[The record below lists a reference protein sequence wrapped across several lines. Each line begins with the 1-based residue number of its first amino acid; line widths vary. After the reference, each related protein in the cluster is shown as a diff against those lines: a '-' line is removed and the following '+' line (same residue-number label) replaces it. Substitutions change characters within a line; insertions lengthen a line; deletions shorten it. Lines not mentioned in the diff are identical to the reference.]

1 MCGICGKV
9 YFDAQRTI
17 TRAEL
22 EQMSRTLAH
31 RGPDGEGI
39 WIDGHVGLAHRRL
52 AIIDLR
58 AVAGQPMSNEDGSIW
73 LTFNGEIYNF
83 QELRVELK
91 ARGHVFRTSSDTEV
105 IVHAYEE
112 YGRACLS
119 RFRGMFAF
127 ALWDART
134 RTLFLA
140 RDRVGKKP
148 LYYYRGH
155 DRFVFGSEIK
165 ALLTD
170 PAVPREPDP
179 IALDHYL
186 ALQYIPAPL
195 TAFRGVYKLPAA
207 HWLALHDGH
216 IEIGRYWHL
225 RYTPKR
231 PLSMRDATAELQCRL
246 AEAVRLRLVSDVP
259 LGAFLSGGVD
269 SSAVVAHMA
278 RAMDS
283 PVRTF
288 SVGFAEAVFDE
299 RPFARMVA
307 ESYGTAHAELVVEAP
322 VVDILPRLVWHYD
335 EPLGDASAVPSYAI
349 AALTRQ
355 HVTVA
360 LNGDGGDENFAGYDR
375 YITARLLRH
384 GDVIPL
390 PVRRACAAMLRRLP
404 VDWPQR
410 RSPLGRL
417 VKIAAIMAQTP
428 ARRYARLGG
437 HFLPEERQ
445 RVYTDAFRAAVA
457 ESDPEGVFVN
467 VFARSDTDDWT
478 DTALNADVNLYLAD
492 DLLVKMDRAT
502 MAHSLEARS
511 PFLDHVL
518 MEYVAS
524 LPPSFKL
531 AGFQKKRVLKAS
543 LRGLVPGAVLDRPK
557 MGFCAPIMTWF
568 RNGLREMAY
577 DVLLA
582 PRATQRDYFRPQAV
596 AELLDAH
603 CRGEANYGVYL
614 WDLLVLE
621 LWHRTFIDGEGLVTT
636 DPPDTQVYPHVIKE
650 HSQQPYSETV
660 WGL

>member
-9 YFDAQRTI
+9 YFDPQRTV

-22 EQMSRTLAH
+22 ERMSRTLEH

-39 WIDGHVGLAHRRL
+39 WTEGHVGLAHRRL

-83 QELRVELK
+83 QELRVELV
-91 ARGHVFRTSSDTEV
+91 ARGHKFRTTSDTEV

-112 YGRACLS
+112 YGRDCLT

-127 ALWDART
+127 ALWDTRT
-134 RTLFLA
+134 RTLLLA

-148 LYYYRGH
+148 LYYYRGP

-165 ALLTD
+165 ALLAD
-170 PAVPREPDP
+170 PAVPGEPDP
-179 IALDHYL
+179 VALDHYL

-195 TAFRGVYKLPAA
+195 TAFRGIRKLPAA

-216 IEIGRYWHL
+216 VEIGQYWKL

-231 PLSMRDATAELQCRL
+231 IISMRDAIAELQWHL

-259 LGAFLSGGVD
+259 LGAFLSGGID

-278 RAMDS
+278 QALDG

-288 SVGFAEAVFDE
+288 AVGFAEAAFDE

-307 ESYGTAHAELVVEAP
+307 ERYGTAHTELVVDAP
-322 VVDILPRLVWHYD
+322 VADILPRLVWYYD

-355 HVTVA
+355 HVTVV

-375 YITARLLRH
+375 YITHCLLRH
-384 GDVIPL
+384 GDIVPL
-390 PVRRACAAMLRRLP
+390 HLRRTFSTLLQRLP
-404 VDWPQR
+404 ASVRQR
-410 RSPLGRL
+410 QPLRKL
-417 VKIAAIMAQTP
+417 VKIAAIMAQPP
-428 ARRYARLGG
+428 ARRYACLGG
-437 HFLPEERQ
+437 HFTPEERQ
-445 RVYTDAFRAAVA
+445 SLYTDAFRAAMA
-457 ESDPEGVFVN
+457 EADPEGMFAEVFGQ
-467 VFARSDTDDWT
+467 SDIEDWT
-478 DTALNADVNLYLAD
+478 DTALNADVHLYLAD

-502 MAHSLEARS
+502 MAHGLEARS

-518 MEYVAS
+518 MEYAAT
-524 LPPSFKL
+524 LPPRFKL
-531 AGFQKKRVLKAS
+531 SGTHKKRVLKAS
-543 LRGLVPGAVLDRPK
+543 LRGLLPEAVLDRPK
-557 MGFCAPIMTWF
+557 MGFCVPLATWF
-568 RNGLREMAY
+568 RGELRDMAY
-577 DVLLA
+577 DILLA
-582 PRATQRDYFRPQAV
+582 PRAMQRGYFRPQAV
-596 AELLDAH
+596 AELLDTH
-603 CRGEANYGVYL
+603 CRGEANHAAYL
-614 WDLLVLE
+614 WDLLMLE
-621 LWHRTFIDGEGLVTT
+621 LWQRTFIDG
-636 DPPDTQVYPHVIKE
+636 DQ
-650 HSQQPYSETV
+650 S
-660 WGL
+660 